1 MKIRLGSRPSQLAIK
16 QALMVKEHLLS
27 QYPDLDIELI
37 KIVTQG
43 DQDQHTP
50 LYEIGGKGSFIRSL
64 EKALIETQIDIAV
77 HSLKDVTAAM
87 MPGLELSGFLKAE
100 TACDSLVFHPEK
112 SYGSFQDLPKN
123 AILATSSLRRKAQ
136 LLNLN
141 PNITLL
147 DIRGNIDTRLEK
159 LKNADWDGTL
169 LSEVGL
175 IRLNLNPKRHIFK
188 PQDFIP
194 APGQGVIALQTRIH
208 DKWAKTLSKSLSD
221 PHQELLSKVE
231 IGFLEEVG
239 LNCQHPLGAHARFFS
254 HHQIHFTWF
263 IKKNHS
269 NRLSINQ
276 EYWPIE
282 TAETQARQLGITWKQ
297 GGLF

>member
-1 MKIRLGSRPSQLAIK
+1 MRIRLGSRPSQLALK
-16 QALMVKEHLLS
+16 QALMVKEQLLNRH
-27 QYPDLDIELI
+27 PDLEIEI
-37 KIVTQG
+37 VKILTKG
-43 DQDQHTP
+43 DQNQGTP
-50 LYEIGGKGSFIRSL
+50 LYEIGGKGAFIRSL
-64 EKALIETQIDIAV
+64 EKALLENQIDMAV
-77 HSLKDVTAAM
+77 HSLKDVTATI

-112 SYGSFQDLPKN
+112 SYSSFQDLPEK

-141 PNITLL
+141 PNITLI

-159 LKNADWDGTL
+159 LRKSDWDGIL

-175 IRLNLNPKRHIFK
+175 IRLKVEPNRHIFH

-194 APGQGVIALQTRIH
+194 APGQGVIALQTRIN
-208 DKWAKTLSKSLSD
+208 DGWTKELSASLSD
-221 PHQELLSKVE
+221 PNQEILSGIE

-254 HHQIHFTWF
+254 NHQIHFTWF
-263 IKKNHS
+263 IKKNHL